1 MPGTHTRSKKSAFC
15 QACEQAAVEE
25 LAERLH
31 ETGQQIDWIT
41 RDWILDP
48 IANSAAPMSMMA
60 GTEGV
65 SYYQMYRD
73 YLENFEPFF
82 CRRTYMLEWQEKQ
95 EFEQN
100 YWVQRIIQHTTHS
113 YFHHVVG
120 KVKHNFFDNGNRQ
133 SKWLPV
139 LKLIDHR
146 GVNVELCCFDSV
158 DDPKVKILTLHSGD
172 NVEEGNAFATYKFLR
187 ELRRHLIDQCGFSY
201 IWGNPLQ
208 VETDFPMATEW
219 RTKHKASV
227 MIKRRNFTITRL
239 TDYFVKSG
247 QFLIMPDI
255 FKNSDK
261 LIVYMVSADFQ
272 NRLEKCCPE
281 WRPCL
286 DYCQG
291 VRRRV

>member
-31 ETGQQIDWIT
+31 ETGQQIDWIM

-60 GTEGV
+60 GNGGF

-73 YLENFEPFF
+73 YLETFEAFF
-82 CRRTYMLEWQEKQ
+82 CRRTYMLEWHEKR
-95 EFEQN
+95 EFGKFH
-100 YWVQRIIQHTTHS
+100 WVQRIQRTTHS
-113 YFHHVVG
+113 YFHHDIG
-120 KVKHNFFDNGNRQ
+120 KVKHNFFENGYRQ
-133 SKWLPV
+133 SKWLPI

-146 GVNVELCCFDSV
+146 GVNVELCCFDAA
-158 DDPKVKILTLHSGD
+158 DNPKVKILTLRSGD

-187 ELRRHLIDQCGFSY
+187 ELRRYLIDQCGFAY
-201 IWGNPLQ
+201 VWGNPLE

-219 RTKHKASV
+219 RTKHKATV
-227 MIKRRNFTITRL
+227 IIKRRNFTITRL

-255 FKNSDK
+255 FKNSGK
-261 LIVYMVSADFQ
+261 LIVYMASADFQ
-272 NRLEKCCPE
+272 DRLAKCCPE
-281 WRPCL
+281 WQACL
-286 DYCQG
+286 DYCQS

>member
-1 MPGTHTRSKKSAFC
+1 MPGTHTRSKKSAFYL
-15 QACEQAAVEE
+15 ACEQVAVEE

-31 ETGQQIDWIT
+31 ETGQRIDWIT

>member
-247 QFLIMPDI
+247 QFLVMPDI
-255 FKNSDK
+255 FKNSGK
-261 LIVYMVSADFQ
+261 LIVYMASADFQ
-272 NRLEKCCPE
+272 DRLAKSCPE
-281 WRPCL
+281 WQACL
-286 DYCQG
+286 DYCQS